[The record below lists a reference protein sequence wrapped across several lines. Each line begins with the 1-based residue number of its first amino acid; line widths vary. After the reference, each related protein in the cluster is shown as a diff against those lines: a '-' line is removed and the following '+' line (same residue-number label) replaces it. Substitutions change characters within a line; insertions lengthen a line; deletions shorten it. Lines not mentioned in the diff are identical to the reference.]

1 MIWRP
6 VRRGEVLLKVC
17 TDLVPGQGAR
27 VVCWGV
33 GCFTTA
39 ALHPWRAATGPW
51 PQKQWRIQ
59 IRFSDG
65 FYQKWHAK
73 REVDAFLKERDG

>member
-1 MIWRP
+1 MAP
-6 VRRGEVLLKVC
+6 QG
-17 TDLVPGQGAR
+17 PG
-27 VVCWGV
+27 
-33 GCFTTA
+33 
-39 ALHPWRAATGPW
+39 

-65 FYQKWHAK
+65 FCQKWHAK